1 MDLVPERPTI
11 DAMLVKSNRNM
22 SSIERDLL
30 KMGLS
35 QGTIVEV
42 AGRVFARHG
51 LRVHLADPRGTSS
64 TCVLSAAGRSGRPTT
79 TRTGTCGDSGGAR
92 RLTPPA
98 AT

>member
-22 SSIERDLL
+22 SSVERDLL

-42 AGRVFARHG
+42 AGRVFAKHG
-51 LRVHLADPRGTSS
+51 LRVHLADPGGRAPP
-64 TCVLSAAGRSGRPTT
+64 VLSAAGRSGRPTT
-79 TRTGTCGDSGGAR
+79 TRTETCGGSGGAR
-92 RLTPPA
+92 RLAPPA
-98 AT
+98 II